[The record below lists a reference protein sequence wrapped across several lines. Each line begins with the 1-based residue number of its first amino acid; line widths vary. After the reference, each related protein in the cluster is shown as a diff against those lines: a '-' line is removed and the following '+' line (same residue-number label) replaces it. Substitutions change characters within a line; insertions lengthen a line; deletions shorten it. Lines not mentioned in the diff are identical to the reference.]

1 MFGIKYEKRLKE
13 WIDFREDLEIDPDP
27 LNKVIDNYE
36 NAPRSNMQT
45 DPWTPEMW
53 PNPWEL
59 ISENQYDDFCRVLG
73 MCYSLQLTDRFKG
86 SKFEIHIGIDRS
98 KSNTHYLLVVD
109 DNYIINWEDGEF
121 ITTSSLPDTFVSQNV
136 YHMPGLQ

>member
-1 MFGIKYEKRLKE
+1 VFGIKYEKRLKE

-73 MCYSLQLTDRFKG
+73 MCYSLQLTERFKDCN
-86 SKFEIHIGIDRS
+86 FEIHIGIDRERS
-98 KSNTHYLLVVD
+98 RTVFLLM
-109 DNYIINWEDGEF
+109 INDIVIGWNEGLIKRSELSTALQ
-121 ITTSSLPDTFVSQNV
+121 IEKIYP
-136 YHMPGLQ
+136 MPPLQ